1 MSEKEDNIIDFQSKS
16 QERQKSEISDEE
28 FQMFLNA
35 LLGPYKGGGYQPE

>member
-16 QERQKSEISDEE
+16 QERQKSEISDVE